1 MEAIMPV
8 SQCKLLLVEVDPQ
21 LLEARTS
28 LLAQNGY
35 EVSTASTLTSALR
48 LFRSYVFDLL
58 VIGPSVEE
66 RERTAMAAISKRINP
81 KARVL
86 AMVGENQ
93 KQPLADG
100 WMTSNKESDILD
112 AVAALLSPTE
122 NRRSSAAA

>member
-1 MEAIMPV
+1 MPV
-8 SQCKLLLVEVDPQ
+8 SQFKLLVVEVDPQ
-21 LLEARTS
+21 LLEARTA

-35 EVSTASTLTSALR
+35 EVSAASTLTSALR
-48 LFRSYVFDLL
+48 LFRSFLFDLL
-58 VIGPSVEE
+58 VIGPSVDA

-81 KARVL
+81 KASVL

-112 AVAALLSPTE
+112 AVAALLARTE
-122 NRRSSAAA
+122 SRRSAAA

>member
-1 MEAIMPV
+1 MPV
-8 SQCKLLLVEVDPQ
+8 LQSKLLLVEVDPQ

-28 LLAQNGY
+28 LLARNGY

-48 LFRSYVFDLL
+48 LFRSFQFDLL
-58 VIGPSVEE
+58 MIGPSVEE

-86 AMVGENQ
+86 AMVGHDQ

-100 WMTSNKESDILD
+100 WMTSSRESDILD
-112 AVAALLSPTE
+112 AVATLLTRDD

>member
-1 MEAIMPV
+1 MPV
-8 SQCKLLLVEVDPQ
+8 SRFKLLLVEVDPE

-28 LLAQNGY
+28 LLTQNGY

-48 LFRSYVFDLL
+48 LFRSFLFDLL

-81 KARVL
+81 RARVL

-100 WMTSNKESDILD
+100 WMTSTKESDILD
-112 AVAALLSPTE
+112 AVAALLAPTE
-122 NRRSSAAA
+122 GRRSAAA

>member
-1 MEAIMPV
+1 MPV
-8 SQCKLLLVEVDPQ
+8 LQSKLLLVEVDPQ

-48 LFRSYVFDLL
+48 LFRSFPFDLL
-58 VIGPSVEE
+58 VIGASVEE

-81 KARVL
+81 RARVL
-86 AMVGENQ
+86 AMIGLDQ

-100 WMTSNKESDILD
+100 WMTSNRESDILD
-112 AVAALLSPTE
+112 AVATLLTRDE